1 MKKILWRARLYVDGA
16 CIGNGKPGAPMGAG
30 VVCYRWREGK
40 NWEQADA
47 EHRSGELGDWPIEV
61 SQPLG
66 PGTNNRAELLAVKIG
81 LDLIPNPEETGVVI
95 LTDSEYVKCV
105 LESRKRP
112 NKNPDLI
119 APIRTRI
126 KQCGYCYINWVK
138 GHNINEGNIRADEL
152 AEEAARN
159 QSVVR
164 SKALVGC
171 I

>member
-30 VVCYRWREGK
+30 VVAYIWPEGIT
-40 NWEQADA
+40 WEEADA
-47 EHRSGELGDWPIEV
+47 GDRHAKSHRWPIEH
-61 SQPLG
+61 SQALG
-66 PGTNNRAELLAVKIG
+66 TGTNNRAELLAVEIG
-81 LDLIPNPEETGVVI
+81 LDLIPNLEETGVVI

-112 NKNPDLI
+112 NKNADLI
-119 APIRTRI
+119 VPLRTRI
-126 KQCGYCYINWVK
+126 KQCGYCYINWVR

-152 AEEAARN
+152 ADEAARI
-159 QSVVR
+159 QITGPSL
-164 SKALVGC
+164 ALVGC